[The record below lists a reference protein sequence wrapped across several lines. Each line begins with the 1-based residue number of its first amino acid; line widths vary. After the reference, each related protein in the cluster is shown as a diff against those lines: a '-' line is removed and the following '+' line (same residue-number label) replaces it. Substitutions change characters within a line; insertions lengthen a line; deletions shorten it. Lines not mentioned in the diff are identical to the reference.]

1 MQPGADLA
9 DELRKVQDYSIKS
22 EADAKAVCDV
32 LARLAESPKA
42 GGDSAMHAVVRLFQD
57 VEGTECPAFSIMV
70 AQGIPLLVD
79 IVESALQEARL
90 YDPDDLLLSL
100 KILAMYGT
108 QAGTDVVLHAA
119 CLPLRPESYMWSIVL
134 RAYTKAH
141 PERERLFRELSDPL
155 PTGFLAVSLL
165 DSANAAH
172 QEGAEDVHP
181 FDSPA
186 GIRQIEQ
193 WLNDPDEDHYSYA
206 VSSTAALAFIHH
218 SQRDSLLAVAL
229 DHPSAE
235 VQMEAAWAAAKFGRE
250 AGIRWLAHSCL
261 DVNLSE
267 RAKRYLE
274 ELGHADAIPAE
285 SQDADFQAKAEFAQW
300 LAHPNELG
308 RPPDDLEIVDSREL
322 VWPPDQERHG
332 FWLVKYRVKDKTGLK
347 EDDVGVGLVGSITF
361 CLFSYVLEQ
370 RPPEDCYAIHCYWEM
385 SSRGLIAETDIPEES
400 TEYDHLIRQ
409 CQIDGL
415 TDQKVVCVVE
425 LSLELKYP
433 QQLVAVANA
442 TRQGESGWI
451 VIDGPRSRWYAASEM
466 PPDDRGKTIA
476 MIHVGR
482 VLLGFSEEPDRRR
495 FLRPA
500 APRRSP
506 DQIIATYERVLTKAR
521 SDARQA
527 KKLLE
532 GHSVLSSAFGDY
544 VSALASV
551 RSQPKAACACAA
563 YEAILGAVA
572 EADPAIHAEVLDSF
586 SMLGEHFDEYVDA
599 LIESGRQGEIP
610 GLIERFRPHWDHNL
624 GYGRLGSAAFKSGH
638 DELAESFI
646 VRLRHSA
653 KDWCRS
659 EEMNALAEIWQR
671 QGREE
676 QARSLLIGAMKGLL
690 DQSRA
695 ATGSDRRLFEQWFQ
709 NRRSA
714 YLKLFPDQGNEDLR
728 HHGIPSSTL
737 GESP

>member
-1 MQPGADLA
+1 M
-9 DELRKVQDYSIKS
+9 
-22 EADAKAVCDV
+22 
-32 LARLAESPKA
+32 
-42 GGDSAMHAVVRLFQD
+42 
-57 VEGTECPAFSIMV
+57 
-70 AQGIPLLVD
+70 
-79 IVESALQEARL
+79 
-90 YDPDDLLLSL
+90 
-100 KILAMYGT
+100 
-108 QAGTDVVLHAA
+108 
-119 CLPLRPESYMWSIVL
+119 
-134 RAYTKAH
+134 
-141 PERERLFRELSDPL
+141 
-155 PTGFLAVSLL
+155 GFLAVSARY
-165 DSANAAH
+165 ANAATSRKALKMSIPLTP
-172 QEGAEDVHP
+172 QPESVKSNNGRTTPTRTITAMPLALRRREP
-181 FDSPA
+181 
-186 GIRQIEQ
+186 
-193 WLNDPDEDHYSYA
+193 L
-206 VSSTAALAFIHH
+206 STTHNATRSWPL
-218 SQRDSLLAVAL
+218 RL
-229 DHPSAE
+229 DHPDARGANGGSLG
-235 VQMEAAWAAAKFGRE
+235 AAKFGRE
-250 AGIRWLAHSCL
+250 AGIEWPAHSCL

-361 CLFSYVLEQ
+361 CLFSYVLEA

-610 GLIERFRPHWDHNL
+610 GL
-624 GYGRLGSAAFKSGH
+624 
-638 DELAESFI
+638 
-646 VRLRHSA
+646 
-653 KDWCRS
+653 
-659 EEMNALAEIWQR
+659 
-671 QGREE
+671 
-676 QARSLLIGAMKGLL
+676 
-690 DQSRA
+690 SR
-695 ATGSDRRLFEQWFQ
+695 GSDRTGITTSAMAGSVAP
-709 NRRSA
+709 RSRA
-714 YLKLFPDQGNEDLR
+714 DMMSSLN
-728 HHGIPSSTL
+728 PSS
-737 GESP
+737 